1 MQGKSGWA
9 RAGFAAV
16 LVWSAGAMAQTL
28 AVEGADEPAEAE
40 RRTLEAVRQGSEAAR
55 DARGPFTRVTYEQ
68 VLAAPDD
75 IDLNYNFAQTQI
87 ADGDLRGAMATL
99 ERILLN
105 RPDLQRVRLLY
116 AVVLIRLDNTD
127 EAERELRAL
136 QGQQMP
142 DSLRAEI
149 DTALR
154 GIERK
159 KRTTRY
165 SASLTIGGQINTNRD
180 AAPNSNQRVAGGL
193 TFVAPDGT
201 TDSGMLAIGTVEM
214 RHDIGAQAGHEYFLR
229 AGSFVSE
236 QSKVD
241 ALDLQAFT
249 AETGLTYKTDFAD
262 ITPSVSFGH
271 YMLQGERYLD
281 TYGLKLD
288 LRRRLNAQ
296 WTVYLT
302 NEFQHQD
309 YDRVTKRA
317 DGFAIAPLAHERT
330 GNKIEAEGGAIWRL
344 DPRNILRGSV
354 TLSGKDAEREFHSYT
369 YGRAE
374 LSHIWLLG
382 QGMFLISTAS
392 AALQDYDEA
401 DQRISPK
408 TRKDNIYTARAA
420 FGVPLITWMPQTE
433 GTAFGDMV
441 LSLTAQLTHQD
452 SNITNYTYTDV
463 SGQVL
468 VTKRWEF

>member
-1 MQGKSGWA
+1 MSNGSGWPLA
-9 RAGFAAV
+9 VMAAA
-16 LVWSAGAMAQTL
+16 LAWSAGAAAQTI
-28 AVEGADEPAEAE
+28 VEGADAPAEAE
-40 RRTLEAVRQGSEAAR
+40 RRTIEAVRQGSEAAR
-55 DARGPFTRVTYEQ
+55 ETPQAYRRVSYEE
-68 VLAAPDD
+68 VLARPDD

-87 ADGDLRGAMATL
+87 ADGDLKGASATL
-99 ERILLN
+99 ERILLQ

-116 AVVLIRLDNTD
+116 AVVLIRLDNAE

-136 QGQQMP
+136 RGEPMP

-149 DTALR
+149 DAALA

-165 SASLTIGGQINTNRD
+165 SASLTLGGQINTNRD
-180 AAPNSNQRVAGGL
+180 AAPNSNQRVAGGV

-201 TDSGMLAIGTVEM
+201 TDSAILAIATVEM
-214 RHDIGAQAGHEYFLR
+214 RHDLGAQAGHEYFLR
-229 AGSFVSE
+229 AGSFLSE
-236 QSKVD
+236 QSRVD
-241 ALDLQAFT
+241 SLDLQAFNV
-249 AETGLTYKTDFAD
+249 ETGFTYKTDFAD
-262 ITPSVSFGH
+262 FTPSVGFGH

-281 TYGLKLD
+281 TFGLKLD
-288 LRRRLNAQ
+288 ARRRLNAE
-296 WTVYLT
+296 WTVYLSG
-302 NEFQHQD
+302 EFQHQD

-317 DGFAIAPLAHERT
+317 DGFSIAPLAHERT
-330 GNKIEAEGGAIWRL
+330 GEKIEAEGGAIWRI
-344 DPRNILRGSV
+344 DPRNILRGSL
-354 TLSGKDAEREFHSYT
+354 TLSGKNAKEDFHSYT

-374 LSHIWLLG
+374 LSHIRLLG
-382 QGMFLISTAS
+382 RGMFLITTAS
-392 AALQDYDEA
+392 AGLQDYDQP

-420 FGVPLITWMPQTE
+420 FGVPLITWMPQSE
-433 GTAFGDMV
+433 GTPFGDMV